1 MRNDLLEQSLGLG
14 NAFIHLICRLSAL
27 ASAICRR
34 RRESVDFKRLAL
46 SSL

>member
-14 NAFIHLICRLSAL
+14 NAFIHLICRLSAM
-27 ASAICRR
+27 ASTICGM
-34 RRESVDFKRLAL
+34 RREIVDFKRLAL